1 MFPNLRNNFNRT
13 CLFLINKS
21 DIIQN
26 EKEKKNALNA
36 LIKNIQ
42 IIDNIPEY
50 NFSFFSGK
58 SFIELLENY
67 KKYIYNLER
76 NPANTLYSLY
86 RDWKNNIF
94 YLKSFSDY
102 IDDKIFDQ
110 LDEQFNLELDDEI
123 EIEVPENFYNNL
135 KESINNINKNII
147 IKIKNDEEEDIIKAL
162 YKIYYKFKT
171 KDFKD
176 TIYSHSFFDILKN
189 IIIFSN
195 ALQIENLKTAFIH
208 FFDNAD
214 ELFNKKIKTEEEETI
229 EGNKEKCNF
238 IKNKIIPET
247 EKLFIEKEKKINS
260 IIIIGKDKCMDI
272 FDDELKYL
280 DERIKDSN
288 NDIEK
293 ASEKLQEKI
302 KQVIEEVNNC
312 QQKEINSIFEEIEK
326 LLNDIIN
333 KHYEKKYLE
342 DYEIHIN
349 KKKTLEIVK
358 NLFNAAFFKLST
370 ISGLKNFG
378 KEVIRGGLQALGFYT
393 FLGSTF
399 GPIGSVI
406 GFGIGSIICF
416 GVIIRN
422 IFSHSKRYK
431 TNIELCKIDLK
442 QKFDQMQDS
451 LSSDF
456 SFYRDSI
463 ISELNIKIEILG
475 KNIDS
480 INKEKW
486 EELRKNYN
494 TQKNNIKKKIQSNIN
509 I

>member
-1 MFPNLRNNFNRT
+1 M
-13 CLFLINKS
+13 
-21 DIIQN
+21 
-26 EKEKKNALNA
+26 
-36 LIKNIQ
+36 
-42 IIDNIPEY
+42 
-50 NFSFFSGK
+50 
-58 SFIELLENY
+58 LENY

-195 ALQIENLKTAFIH
+195 ALQIENLRTAFIH

-247 EKLFIEKEKKINS
+247 EKLFIEKEKQINS

-280 DERIKDSN
+280 DERIKESN

-358 NLFNAAFFKLST
+358 NLFNVAFSKLST
-370 ISGLKNFG
+370 ILGLKNFG

-393 FLGSTF
+393 FTGSTF
-399 GPIGSVI
+399 GTIGAVI
-406 GFGIGSIICF
+406 GLGIGSIICF
-416 GVIIRN
+416 GIIIRN
-422 IFSHSKRYK
+422 IFSSSKRYK

-463 ISELNIKIEILG
+463 ISELNIKIEILD

-480 INKEKW
+480 INKEEW

-494 TQKNNIKKKIQSNIN
+494 TQKNNIKEKIQSNIN